1 MTFKTSV
8 QTATSDYEVIIGK
21 NILEENLE
29 NTLREFAIDN
39 LFVII
44 DKNVNHYHGEF
55 LNQILK
61 KFTDSLH
68 LFEVPAGESSK
79 SMEIYQQANDF
90 LLQNGIR
97 RNTPVIVIGGGVTGD
112 LGGFTA
118 STVLRGVPLIH
129 IPTTL
134 LAMVDSS
141 VGGKTGINHL
151 TGKNLIGTFYQ
162 PVAVLGDIH
171 LLDTLPAGEW
181 INGLSEI
188 LKYGAIHDAKIFQEA
203 KMFITD
209 DFEHLDS
216 GKLVELIG
224 KCVDIKAYIVG
235 KDEHES
241 GIRAY
246 LNFGHTFAHAL
257 EKACDFEKMSHGEA
271 VYLGM
276 HAAVKLSELM
286 GYKIDNDYLSPFRKL
301 YRYRISKDELS
312 SADLLNYMQSDK
324 KRTGANLKF
333 VLLKNWQ
340 DPFIS
345 SVEHIEM
352 VTESLKVLYRE
363 LELNQQFYKNH

>member
-8 QTATSDYEVIIGK
+8 QTATSSYDVIIGK
-21 NILEENLE
+21 NILEENLRK
-29 NTLREFAIDN
+29 TLLKFANDN
-39 LFVII
+39 LYVII
-44 DKNVNHYHGEF
+44 DQNVNRYHGDF
-55 LNQILK
+55 LKQILK
-61 KFTDSLH
+61 KFTESLH
-68 LFEVPAGESSK
+68 LFEVPAWESSK
-79 SMEIYQQANDF
+79 SMEIYQNANEF

-97 RNTPVIVIGGGVTGD
+97 RNTPVLVIGGGVTGD
-112 LGGFTA
+112 LGGFVA

-162 PVAVLGDIH
+162 PAAVISDIH
-171 LLDTLPAGEW
+171 LLDTLPANEW

-188 LKYGAIHDAKIFQEA
+188 LKYGAIHDTKIFQEA
-203 KMFITD
+203 EMFISD
-209 DFEHLDS
+209 DLENLDTK
-216 GKLVELIG
+216 KLIELIG
-224 KCVDIKAYIVG
+224 KCVDIKAYFVG

-241 GIRAY
+241 GIRAF

-257 EKACDFEKMSHGEA
+257 EKACDFEKISHGEA

-276 HAAVKLSELM
+276 HTALNLSQLM
-286 GYKIDNDYLSPFRKL
+286 GNKIETDYLSPFRKL
-301 YRYRISKDELS
+301 YRYRITKDELS
-312 SADLLNYMQSDK
+312 SADLLNYMYSDK

-333 VLLKNWQ
+333 VLLKTWQ

-345 SVEHIEM
+345 SVEHDKL
-352 VTESLKVLYRE
+352 VTDSLDVLFRE
-363 LELNQQFYKNH
+363 LELNRQLYKNY